1 MSEPKIQIQDVSY
14 AYGDQQVLRN
24 ITLDIPARAITVLF
38 GPAGGGKTTLLRL
51 MNRLNDLVED
61 GRMTGRILLDGEDI
75 YAPGFDVP
83 GLRRRVG
90 MVFALPCLCRAP
102 SART

>member
-1 MSEPKIQIQDVSY
+1 MSEPKIQIQEVSY
-14 AYGDQQVLRN
+14 TYGDQQVLRN

-51 MNRLNDLVED
+51 INRLNDLVED
-61 GRMTGRILLDGEDI
+61 GHMTGRILLDGEDI

-83 GLRRRVG
+83 GL
-90 MVFALPCLCRAP
+90 
-102 SART
+102 